1 MISRIHFHTKVSA
14 FLLSCCLLFSL
25 EAQSP
30 IDLSEFQTNDD
41 VIIECVAAEPLVIDP
56 VAMAFDEHQRL
67 WVAENRGYPQ
77 SPTGI
82 KAGTIA
88 LLSDADGDGYYEQR
102 TTFAKNLNYP
112 NGLLPWE
119 NGVIVTD
126 APDVLYMKDTDGDGV
141 CDIKQILLTG
151 FDTSR
156 STQLRVN
163 DPTLGPDGWIYL
175 AGGLSG
181 GRVRAPWQ
189 SDEHIVDMRRHDL
202 RFHPYDWQLKPTTG
216 KSQFGLDFD
225 RFGNRFICMNRI
237 QVQQVMTED
246 TTWGANPHFHFSK
259 TVENLPEE
267 RIDDLLKS
275 YNAGARIYPL
285 TQHLTTADSH
295 AGTFTAACAV
305 TIYESNELPERYY
318 GHVFSCDPTGNLIH
332 FDELIPKGPTY
343 VARRENTQT
352 EFVASTDHWFRPVF
366 LTTGPDGALYV
377 CDMRR
382 KTIEHPDYLPQ
393 EVRKRTDF
401 ESGRDMGRIY
411 RIRSKDPLKKRE
423 AVFQGRN
430 LSLNVAKL
438 YSAIQSNNEWEK
450 EVAFRSVVQDL
461 GDNQSAMQ
469 ILSEMER
476 SHTFLFPF
484 VDGHIWILT
493 RDNAHKYRQSAHAGW
508 IRLYD
513 TVSLMNRSISKE
525 LFSFALE
532 SSKTKEVVEPPA
544 RNGAPP
550 VSAFEEKLF
559 QPYYTPYL
567 RSYIPTA
574 MAAQATTA
582 FHTASAARLW
592 EHPLRSVVLARILV
606 RHADSEWNRAAVLN
620 ASNGH
625 AKATLNELYRFPN
638 STEGLSGEQHITYY
652 NLDKT
657 GMLDAMETLSRTA
670 ILNQVEPGEL
680 ISDLLRRRLLPIFR
694 TRFSS
699 GNESGKS
706 FYEQHRDPAHSAM
719 FFAAL
724 LLGMETS
731 GKLPPADTDAAWLGW
746 GSEGQTEAW
755 VSVRQHL
762 AEMSMDDL
770 SEEEESVLHR
780 FRILAGIDSWIW
792 KLHQAVDLHDDAL
805 LNLVIAASSTS
816 KGDEIFKEVL
826 DPTIWNRLPHGAR
839 NRFIQSACSQPSQSD
854 LLLEAIENS
863 IVPPGMLN
871 SSLRNQWKRQL
882 SDEQQQRLDD
892 TLGKQVSPDAAA
904 SYGRYKH
911 AAQMDGNP
919 EIGKV
924 LFNTMCSSCHR
935 LDQEGYAL
943 GPDLFGIRNQAK
955 ESILLHIVDPNRE
968 IASGFEGVEWTT
980 ENEEAYVG
988 LLSFENMDQL
998 TLKLPNG
1005 LERTFQRNEG
1015 GSLRNLPFSFMPEG
1029 IIDALSVQQVA
1040 DLLAYLRG
1048 E

>member
-1 MISRIHFHTKVSA
+1 MIARIHFHAKVSLY
-14 FLLSCCLLFSL
+14 LLTCCWHISL

-77 SPTGI
+77 SPAGI

-88 LLSDADGDGYYEQR
+88 LLLDTDGDGYYEQR
-102 TTFAKNLNYP
+102 TTFAKDLNYP

-119 NGVIVTD
+119 DGVIVTD

-141 CDIKQILLTG
+141 CDIKQVLLTG

-181 GRVRAPWQ
+181 GRVKAPWQ
-189 SDEHIVDMRRHDL
+189 SDEHIVDMRRHDV
-202 RFHPYDWQLKPTTG
+202 RFHPYEWRLKPTTG

-246 TTWGANPHFHFSK
+246 TTWGANPHFHFNK

-305 TIYESNELPERYY
+305 TIYESNGLPERYY

-343 VARRENTQT
+343 VARRENPQT

-401 ESGRDMGRIY
+401 ESGKDMGRIY
-411 RIRSKDPLKKRE
+411 RIRAVEKVERE
-423 AVFQGRN
+423 IIDFGKNDFYPAV
-430 LSLNVAKL
+430 
-438 YSAIQSNNEWEK
+438 
-450 EVAFRSVVQDL
+450 
-461 GDNQSAMQ
+461 
-469 ILSEMER
+469 SEMESAVKSKNQWAKETKFR
-476 SHTFLFPF
+476 QIVKGLNDEKIGKGVLLEIEDNHTLAFHDDGYMWLLF
-484 VDGHIWILT
+484 
-493 RDNAHKYRQSAHAGW
+493 RENAHLVDESDKCWTTPNELTNTSINIQLTKAE
-508 IRLYD
+508 YD
-513 TVSLMNRSISKE
+513 A
-525 LFSFALE
+525 ALE
-532 SSKTKEVVEPPA
+532 ASLRKFGLIETDPESLLPKLTNFEIIFYSSYSPYIPRKSNPHLSDNL
-544 RNGAPP
+544 RY
-550 VSAFEEKLF
+550 LF
-559 QPYYTPYL
+559 QL
-567 RSYIPTA
+567 S
-574 MAAQATTA
+574 MASR
-582 FHTASAARLW
+582 FW
-592 EHPLRSVVLARILV
+592 DHPLRSVFLGRILV
-606 RHADSEWNRAAVLN
+606 QHCDSAWIRAACFN
-620 ASNGH
+620 ASSGYNRGILKEIYSFPH
-625 AKATLNELYRFPN
+625 TDDYITDHLKASFAIFNKVGALTSVEDLSRMAILDGSHSNELITDLIQRKLASGFGLRFSANDLNGRKFFEQYDQPAN
-638 STEGLSGEQHITYY
+638 S
-652 NLDKT
+652 
-657 GMLDAMETLSRTA
+657 A
-670 ILNQVEPGEL
+670 IL
-680 ISDLLRRRLLPIFR
+680 
-694 TRFSS
+694 
-699 GNESGKS
+699 
-706 FYEQHRDPAHSAM
+706 
-719 FFAAL
+719 FAAL
-724 LLGMETS
+724 LLGMDGS
-731 GKLPPADTDAAWLGW
+731 GKLPPANPNLPWLGW
-746 GSEGQTEAW
+746 GSPEQEETW
-755 VSVRQHL
+755 PSVRQRL
-762 AEMSMDDL
+762 EAYPMENMRD
-770 SEEEESVLHR
+770 EEISVLRR
-780 FRILAGIDSWIW
+780 FRVLAGMDRWVW

-805 LNLVIAASSTS
+805 LDLVLNATTS
-816 KGDEIFKEVL
+816 NQGHEILEAVL
-826 DPTIWNRLPHGAR
+826 EPTIWNRLPNDAR
-839 NRFIQSACSQPSQSD
+839 NRFIQSACSDRVHADLVLQALEDSVIPS
-854 LLLEAIENS
+854 
-863 IVPPGMLN
+863 GMLN
-871 SSLRNQWKRQL
+871 VNIRNQWKRL
-882 SDEQQQRLDD
+882 LTEEQKLRLENI
-892 TLGKQVSPDAAA
+892 LGKQASPDAAA
-904 SYGRYKH
+904 SYDRYKP
-911 AAQMDGNP
+911 AAKLDGNP
-919 EIGKV
+919 AIGKV
-924 LFNTMCSSCHR
+924 LFTTMCSSCHR

-1005 LERTFQRNEG
+1005 LERTFQRNLG
-1015 GSLRNLPFSFMPEG
+1015 GSLRNIPFSFMPEG